1 MGYYYLATSL
11 IPLEFGDISDLSFL
25 ELIDK
30 YNLTLSES
38 SMRDFK
44 VVRLYFDFE
53 NIKQILI
60 NGSSPHYFDSRGNL
74 TQKELKQAL
83 EEKDYFPQYVY
94 DFLKQYPEAKE
105 AVFHFPALLSAYYI
119 HESERAS
126 GFLKRYLEFERCW
139 RLIVTGYRAK
149 KQKKEISKELA
160 FEEPRDPLVS
170 SIFSQKDSPHFEAPF
185 GYEEVQEILLTSKN
199 RPMYQYNHLAE
210 FRFRKL
216 KEMVE
221 SQPFS
226 LDCLLSYALRVVI
239 LEDLHGLN
247 EMKGLEILNSIL
259 KDSA

>member
-30 YNLTLSES
+30 YSLTLSES
-38 SMRDFK
+38 SMKELK
-44 VVRLYFDFE
+44 VIRLYFDLE

-60 NGSSPHYFDSRGNL
+60 DGSSPSYFDPRGNL
-74 TQKELKQAL
+74 SKKELKQAL

-94 DFLKQYPEAKE
+94 DFFKQYQDDKE
-105 AVFHFPALLSAYYI
+105 ALLHFPALLSAYYI
-119 HESERAS
+119 HESERAC
-126 GFLKRYLEFERCW
+126 GFLKQYLEFERCW

-149 KQKKEISKELA
+149 KQKKDIGKELA

-216 KEMVE
+216 REMVA

-226 LDCLLSYALRVVI
+226 LDYLLSYALRVVI